1 MLCFRLVLN
10 GFLLQGLVQ
19 MKKLALGKAGELVAS
34 QYLQNLG
41 HTILFSNYRKKFG
54 EIDIISLENHILHC
68 SEVKTWNEAN
78 GFFPMECLHATKRA
92 KMRKVY
98 LYLLQEIPAFFHL
111 TPSFNLIHITE
122 KKEVRFYSSI
132 F

>member
-1 MLCFRLVLN
+1 
-10 GFLLQGLVQ
+10 
-19 MKKLALGKAGELVAS
+19 MKKGTIGKKGEEFAS
-34 QYLQNLG
+34 FYLQSLE
-41 HTILFSNYRKKFG
+41 HTILFSNYRKKIG
-54 EIDIISLENHILHC
+54 EIDIISIKNDTLHC
-68 SEVKTWNEAN
+68 SEVKTWNERF
-78 GFFPMECLHATKRA
+78 GFHPKECLHATKRA
-92 KMRKVY
+92 RMRKVY